1 MMRLTLEMEGKKVVI
16 EVPDELDAYDITDV
30 FRVLM
35 LAMTFQYETVLE
47 VMPEQ

>member
-16 EVPDELDAYDITDV
+16 EVPEELDAYDTIDV

-35 LAMTFQYETVLE
+35 LAMTFSYETVLE
-47 VMPEQ
+47 VMPDQ